1 MKENFL
7 AVFDGTDECKSA
19 VRYAARRAKINNA
32 GLLIVATVDTAE
44 FTYWLSVNN
53 KMIDDIEKESR
64 DALEE
69 LSVNIKSYSDVS
81 CDYIIEHGS
90 KLEAVKNLI
99 SLDNSISLLILASN
113 KKDKNPGILV
123 ETISGDGYSIPVVV
137 IPGNLS
143 DNDIDK
149 LAGFD
154 NL

>member
-1 MKENFL
+1 
-7 AVFDGTDECKSA
+7 
-19 VRYAARRAKINNA
+19 
-32 GLLIVATVDTAE
+32 
-44 FTYWLSVNN
+44 
-53 KMIDDIEKESR
+53 MIDDIEKESK

-99 SLDNSISLLILASN
+99 NLDNSISLLILASN

-123 ETISGDGYSIPVVV
+123 ETISGEGYSIPVVV

>member
-64 DALEE
+64 EALEE
-69 LSVNIKSYSDVS
+69 LSISIKSYSDIT
-81 CDYIIEHGS
+81 CNYIIEHGS

-113 KKDKNPGILV
+113 KKDNVYEVNKNKIKLFYC
-123 ETISGDGYSIPVVV
+123 INSIFKQYMLIYVYE
-137 IPGNLS
+137 L
-143 DNDIDK
+143 
-149 LAGFD
+149 
-154 NL
+154 

>member
-32 GLLIVATVDTAE
+32 GLLIVATIDTAE

-69 LSVNIKSYSDVS
+69 LSINIKSYSDVS

-90 KLEAVKNLI
+90 KLDVVKNLI

-123 ETISGDGYSIPVVV
+123 ETISGEGYSIPVVV

>member
-1 MKENFL
+1 MELMNVNQRL
-7 AVFDGTDECKSA
+7 DMLQEG
-19 VRYAARRAKINNA
+19 INNA

-64 DALEE
+64 EALEE
-69 LSVNIKSYSDVS
+69 LSISIKSYSDIT
-81 CDYIIEHGS
+81 CNYIIEHGS

-123 ETISGDGYSIPVVV
+123 ETISGEGYSIPVVV

-143 DNDIDK
+143 DSDIDK

>member
-1 MKENFL
+1 MELMNVNQRL
-7 AVFDGTDECKSA
+7 DMLQEGH
-19 VRYAARRAKINNA
+19 NNA

-64 DALEE
+64 EALEE
-69 LSVNIKSYSDVS
+69 LSISIKSYSDIT
-81 CDYIIEHGS
+81 CNYIIEHGS

-123 ETISGDGYSIPVVV
+123 ETISGEGYLIPVVV

-143 DNDIDK
+143 DSDIDK

>member
-64 DALEE
+64 EALEE
-69 LSVNIKSYSDVS
+69 LSISIKSYSDITVS
-81 CDYIIEHGS
+81 YTHLTLPTKRI
-90 KLEAVKNLI
+90 V
-99 SLDNSISLLILASN
+99 
-113 KKDKNPGILV
+113 
-123 ETISGDGYSIPVVV
+123 
-137 IPGNLS
+137 
-143 DNDIDK
+143 
-149 LAGFD
+149 
-154 NL
+154 

>member
-1 MKENFL
+1 MSTKNLWFTPKL
-7 AVFDGTDECKSA
+7 DIKKCKLISLHIPLT
-19 VRYAARRAKINNA
+19 RNNA
-32 GLLIVATVDTAE
+32 FPTIE
-44 FTYWLSVNN
+44 
-53 KMIDDIEKESR
+53 MIDDIEKESK

-69 LSVNIKSYSDVS
+69 LSVNVRSYSDVS

-99 SLDNSISLLILASN
+99 NLDNSISLLILASN